1 MDHLIRRC
9 RLGTTDFDRY
19 GRLQPA
25 AVLDIFQDAAAEHAL
40 QLGMGFEAM
49 SARGM
54 AWVVLRV
61 CYQQLAQPKLFDE
74 VQITTWPHP
83 PGVLDFGRDY
93 RIDAAD
99 GTPLILG
106 SSTWVVIDLES
117 RKLVPAKEAGFP
129 LDSVRDEHILPQR
142 LRKLRDFPAE
152 GEGYP
157 LCSRYTDVDL
167 NGHVNNAKYA
177 NYVVDALQPGPAGQ
191 LESFQLDYHHEVLP
205 DTALR
210 LYICRENDALLC
222 KGCDSEGTLMFS
234 GRMTVKEGSI

>member
-1 MDHLIRRC
+1 MDHLIRKC

-19 GRLQPA
+19 CRLQPA

-49 SARGM
+49 TQRGM

-61 CYQQLAQPKLFDE
+61 CYEQLAQPKLFDE
-74 VQITTWPHP
+74 VQITTWPHA
-83 PGVLDFGRDY
+83 PGALDFGRDY

-106 SSTWVVIDLES
+106 SSTWVVIDLET
-117 RKLVPAKEAGFP
+117 RKLVPAKEVGFP
-129 LDSVRDEHILPQR
+129 ADSVRDEHIFPER
-142 LRKLRDFPAE
+142 LRKLRDFPALDE
-152 GEGYP
+152 GIA
-157 LCSRYTDVDL
+157 LRSRYTDVDL

-177 NYVVDALQPGPAGQ
+177 NYVIDALRPGPDCT
-191 LESFQLDYHHEVLP
+191 LEQFQLDYHHEVLP
-205 DTALR
+205 DTALT
-210 LYICRENDALLC
+210 LYTNQEGSALLC

-234 GRMTVKEGSI
+234 GRMIVREGTV